1 MSRPKIKTALVGVMI
16 AISILFGG
24 FALYSVN
31 RLQVINKYVSDLATS
46 SMYSLALAK
55 HMSDDMTN
63 LRTVSRDH
71 ILSADYAGWERAE
84 NRMKELSASFIAR
97 TSAYEATYTDQ
108 TQVEITKQLRA
119 DLQSYNAIGDRIVA
133 FTRKR
138 KYETAKQVLWSELA
152 PLGEKMM
159 TDISKLV
166 EISESG
172 AKDTYSNSQEVYNT
186 SLIMALVAITLC
198 AAAIGSSIWFAL
210 AGIATPIERITIS
223 MKKLAEG
230 DSSSAIPYDGRTDEI
245 GEMAA
250 AVEVFRANAV
260 ANQRLEQEAHMQRNQ
275 TEQEQREVAEVE
287 RIKADAMAQATSGL
301 ANGLKH
307 LACGDLTFQLSEPFA
322 SDFESLRSDF
332 NSAVEQLA
340 EALASVAR
348 STTSISDGTREIS
361 QSADDLSRR
370 TEQQAAS
377 LEETAAALDQIT
389 VNVTNSSKR
398 AEEARTVAAEA
409 NRSAAESGKVVAD
422 AVNAMQKIEQS
433 SNQIAN
439 IIGVIDEIAFQTNLL
454 ALNAGVEA
462 ARAGDAG
469 KGFAVVAQEVREL
482 AQRSAQAAK
491 EIKDLIRN
499 SSLEVKS
506 GVELVSETGHALKT
520 IGTYIITMNQH
531 MDSIA
536 TSAREQSVGLAEVN
550 TAVNQMDQVTQQNAA
565 MVEETNAAGAA
576 LANEAG
582 RLRELVSQFQLGG
595 QSSSPAT
602 LRKPARLTV
611 ATDRHRPV
619 VSPVRRMASSVAK
632 AFGGGQA
639 ATAADSW
646 EEF

>member
-1 MSRPKIKTALVGVMI
+1 MSRPKIRTALVGILI
-16 AISILFGG
+16 AISLLFGG
-24 FALYSVN
+24 FALYAVN
-31 RLQVINKYVSDLATS
+31 RLQVVNGYVSDLATH
-46 SMYSLALAK
+46 SMPSLALAK

-84 NRMKELSASFIAR
+84 DKMKELSASFIAQ
-97 TSAYEATYTDQ
+97 TSAYEAIYTDQ
-108 TQVEITKQLRA
+108 TQIDITKQLRA
-119 DLQSYNAIGDRIVA
+119 DLQSYNDIGDRIVA
-133 FTRKR
+133 STRKR

-159 TDISKLV
+159 EDITKLV

-172 AKDTYSNSQEVYNT
+172 AKDTYSNSQDVYNA
-186 SLIMALVAITLC
+186 SLIITFVAITMS
-198 AAAIGSSIWFAL
+198 AAAIGGSIWFAL
-210 AGIATPIERITIS
+210 TGIARPIQRITAS

-230 DSSSAIPYDGRTDEI
+230 DTSSAIPFEGRNDEI

-260 ANQRLEQEAHMQRNQ
+260 ANQRLEQEADTQRNQ
-275 TEQEQREVAEVE
+275 TDVERRRTAEVE
-287 RIKADAMAQATSGL
+287 RLKAEKMAHAASGL
-301 ANGLKH
+301 AVGLKH
-307 LACGDLTFQLSEPFA
+307 LANGDLAFQLSEPFA
-322 SDFESLRSDF
+322 SEFESLRSDF
-332 NSAVEQLA
+332 NLAVEQLA
-340 EALASVAR
+340 EALGSVAR
-348 STTSISDGTREIS
+348 STATIGDGTREIS

-389 VNVTNSSKR
+389 VNVRNSSKR

-409 NRSAAESGKVVAD
+409 NRSATASGKVVAD

-520 IGTYIITMNQH
+520 IETYIVTINQH

-565 MVEETNAAGAA
+565 MVEETNAAGAT

-582 RLRELVSQFQLGG
+582 RLRELVGQFQLGG
-595 QSSSPAT
+595 RSTSQTIPK
-602 LRKPARLTV
+602 KPASLTV
-611 ATDRHRPV
+611 VSDRHRPV
-619 VSPVRRMASSVAK
+619 ASPVRRMANSVAT
-632 AFGGGQA
+632 AFAGGQTA
-639 ATAADSW
+639 IATDSW

>member
-1 MSRPKIKTALVGVMI
+1 MSRPKIKTALVGVLI
-16 AISILFGG
+16 VISILFGG

-31 RLQVINKYVSDLATS
+31 RLQVVNKYVSDLATN
-46 SMYSLALAK
+46 SMPSLALAK

-84 NRMKELSASFIAR
+84 NKMKDLSASFIAH
-97 TSAYEATYTDQ
+97 TSAYEAIDTNQ
-108 TQVEITKQLRA
+108 TQIDITKQLRA
-119 DLQSYNAIGDRIVA
+119 DLQSYNDIGDRIVA
-133 FTRKR
+133 STRKR

-159 TDISKLV
+159 EEITKLV

-172 AKDTYSNSQEVYNT
+172 AKDTYSNSQDVYNA
-186 SLIMALVAITLC
+186 SLIITFVAIALS
-198 AAAIGSSIWFAL
+198 AAAIGGSIWFAL
-210 AGIATPIERITIS
+210 TGVAKPIQRITLS

-230 DSSSAIPYDGRTDEI
+230 DTSSAVPYDGRNDEI

-260 ANQRLEQEAHMQRNQ
+260 ANQRLEREADTQRNQ
-275 TEQEQREVAEVE
+275 TEVERRTAAEVE
-287 RIKADAMAQATSGL
+287 RLKGEAMAHATSALGV
-301 ANGLKH
+301 GLKH
-307 LACGDLTFQLSEPFA
+307 LANGDLAFQLSEPFA
-322 SDFESLRSDF
+322 SEFESLRSDF
-332 NSAVEQLA
+332 NLAVEQLA
-340 EALASVAR
+340 EALGSVAL
-348 STTSISDGTREIS
+348 STASISDGTREIS

-389 VNVTNSSKR
+389 VNVSNSSKR
-398 AEEARTVAAEA
+398 AEEARSVAAEA
-409 NRSAAESGKVVAD
+409 NRSATASGKVVAD

-520 IGTYIITMNQH
+520 IETYIVTMNQH

-565 MVEETNAAGAA
+565 MVEETNAAGAT

-582 RLRELVSQFQLGG
+582 RLRELVGQFQLGG
-595 QSSSPAT
+595 KAT
-602 LRKPARLTV
+602 PKMIPGKPTSLTV
-611 ATDRHRPV
+611 ASDRHRPV
-619 VSPVRRMASSVAK
+619 ASPVRRMANSVAK
-632 AFGGGQA
+632 AFGGGQTA
-639 ATAADSW
+639 IATDNW